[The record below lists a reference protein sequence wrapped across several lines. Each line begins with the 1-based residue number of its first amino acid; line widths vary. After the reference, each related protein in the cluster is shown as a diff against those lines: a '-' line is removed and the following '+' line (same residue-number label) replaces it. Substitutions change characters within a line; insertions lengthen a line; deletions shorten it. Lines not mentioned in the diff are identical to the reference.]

1 MELISNIQSSLPPTE
16 LSSIAGRAFA
26 SFGSEIDQLIAMTEN
41 DNLPVANLGANVD
54 IKA

>member
-1 MELISNIQSSLPPTE
+1 MESISNIQSSLPSKE

-26 SFGSEIDQLIAMTEN
+26 SFGSEIDQLIAMTKD
-41 DNLPVANLGANVD
+41 DNLPVANLGTQID